1 VVNGVVQNDARG
13 AIIQLIN
20 TITNEWIATNNDM
33 QYTGNIVA
41 DAQIMVA
48 KAIHNK
54 VLQDTPLLQ
63 TQGNSIAVEMIE
75 WAEDPTRVFDP
86 DFRCNGDSMHHVV
99 KGSIMIRVENTR
111 GFTIKGNTI
120 SNASVL
126 SGPASS
132 TQEYF
137 NLFSNDNS
145 WSCSTY
151 HRGASVEDPNEQ

>member
-1 VVNGVVQNDARG
+1 MVNGVVQNDARG
-13 AIIQLIN
+13 AMIQFIN
-20 TITNEWIATNNDM
+20 TLTNEWIATNSDM

-48 KAIHNK
+48 KAIHDSL
-54 VLQDTPLLQ
+54 LQDTPLLQ
-63 TQGNSIAVEMIE
+63 TQANSIAAEIVE
-75 WAEDPTRVFDP
+75 WAEDPTIVFDP

-99 KGSIMIRVENTR
+99 KGSIIIRIENTR
-111 GFTIKGNTI
+111 GFTIKSNTI

-137 NLFSNDNS
+137 DLFSGEAM
-145 WSCSTY
+145 WSCSSY
-151 HRGASVEDPNEQ
+151 HRGASVEDPDEQ